1 MANVTPSQCQ
11 KYANVTPC
19 QCQKNANCDAIWVP
33 SITRR
38 DHFLA
43 FLGGK
48 EGKKL
53 ILTYVAVFRGAISLI
68 YEKFLLCDRVPLS
81 FKGFKEEGKC

>member
-19 QCQKNANCDAIWVP
+19 QCQKNANRDAILVL

-38 DHFLA
+38 DQFLA
-43 FLGGK
+43 FLGDK

-53 ILTYVAVFRGAISLI
+53 ILTYVEVFRGARSFI
-68 YEKFLLCDRVPLS
+68 YEKFLLCERVPLRVP
-81 FKGFKEEGKC
+81 